1 MISPS
6 QAGPELR
13 AAYEHLR
20 ESMGVRGGPLIV
32 PQVMRCL
39 SQRPNLVRATADG
52 YRFAGWGGRLP
63 RALRELVALV
73 VSRENECFY

>member
-20 ESMGVRGGPLIV
+20 E
-32 PQVMRCL
+32 
-39 SQRPNLVRATADG
+39 
-52 YRFAGWGGRLP
+52 
-63 RALRELVALV
+63 LVALV